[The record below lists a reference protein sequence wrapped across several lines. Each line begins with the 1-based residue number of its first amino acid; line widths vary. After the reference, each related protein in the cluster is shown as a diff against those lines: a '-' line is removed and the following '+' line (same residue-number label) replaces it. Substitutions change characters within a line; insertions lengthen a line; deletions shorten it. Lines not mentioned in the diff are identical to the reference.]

1 MVTAIV
7 IPIICIYFFWLTG
20 KEMKEQK
27 EKWIQLENVIEE
39 SIIVGTIK
47 EIKTEK
53 QRYYYHL
60 YTDVVE
66 LVVQRDNQS
75 LRVQRILPLQKGVS
89 PSPFPFY
96 IGDSVRLY
104 GNWKEDI
111 FRFKRIE
118 LIEDKSS

>member
-7 IPIICIYFFWLTG
+7 IPIICAYFFWLTG

-27 EKWIQLENVIEE
+27 EKWLQLENVLEE

-60 YTDVVE
+60 HTDVVE
-66 LVVQRDNQS
+66 LVLQTDKQTI
-75 LRVQRILPLQKGVS
+75 RVKRILPLQKGS
-89 PSPFPFY
+89 NPFPFH
-96 IGDSVRLY
+96 IGDSVRIY
-104 GNWKEDI
+104 GNWKEDT

-118 LIEDKSS
+118 RRKDKSS